1 MKTKIC
7 LICTVISAIWLSL
20 SAGIAWGF
28 LSSAYLTAVAL
39 LMGGTVVGIAYQAD
53 RKFKLFII
61 LLGMPLA
68 YLFVA
73 NLNRLIVVI
82 EFVIIILI
90 AYLLFVKSF
99 GTEDNTSLSKRI
111 EEKLKHCC

>member
-39 LMGGTVVGIAYQAD
+39 LMGGTVVGIAYQVD